1 MKRKT
6 LKRKISIVG
15 ILVFVSMI
23 VYSCWQDEW
32 SSNVTD
38 EVIFDSNKELTI
50 AKAEQ
55 WYNATNSSATT
66 VRSLSADGRIPAKPN
81 WNKAKESRK
90 GDLEV
95 VETTLMTSGSTFFMD
110 NETKEK
116 YKLQDDFDKIY
127 NDIAVDDSLE
137 SIFAGAAKEFGINEN
152 FLKAVAKAESGFDPD
167 AVSGCGA
174 QGIMQLMPF
183 TSESY
188 GVTDPFDAKQNI
200 YAGAQLLSELLD
212 NYNGNA
218 TLALAAYNAGSGSVQ
233 KYGGVPP
240 YDETVN
246 YINKINDI
254 LGGSL
259 AGDSKTIDGASTTDF
274 SVAQN
279 VIAPDIE
286 IKKSTLGTSA
296 EAGKLIGTISTNNDD
311 RLSVGLYNVVT
322 DNDSDVIKNMDVG
335 RKLPDNDM
343 AENST
348 GYIYSGKELSYDAMT
363 ANVNFL
369 NNASYDSVYK
379 NDPQS
384 IYQAQASVISP
395 LVLKLLDL

>member
-1 MKRKT
+1 MST
-6 LKRKISIVG
+6 VNNISPIDG
-15 ILVFVSMI
+15 SAYLVSTGNSV
-23 VYSCWQDEW
+23 
-32 SSNVTD
+32 
-38 EVIFDSNKELTI
+38 
-50 AKAEQ
+50 
-55 WYNATNSSATT
+55 NAT
-66 VRSLSADGRIPAKPN
+66 
-81 WNKAKESRK
+81 
-90 GDLEV
+90 
-95 VETTLMTSGSTFFMD
+95 SGT
-110 NETKEK
+110 
-116 YKLQDDFDKIY
+116 DFDKIY

-218 TLALAAYNAGSGSVQ
+218 TLALAAYNVGSGSVQ

-259 AGDSKTIDGASTTDF
+259 AGDSKTVDGASTTDF

>member
-1 MKRKT
+1 MST
-6 LKRKISIVG
+6 VNNISPIDG
-15 ILVFVSMI
+15 SAYLVSTGNSV
-23 VYSCWQDEW
+23 
-32 SSNVTD
+32 
-38 EVIFDSNKELTI
+38 
-50 AKAEQ
+50 
-55 WYNATNSSATT
+55 NAT
-66 VRSLSADGRIPAKPN
+66 
-81 WNKAKESRK
+81 
-90 GDLEV
+90 
-95 VETTLMTSGSTFFMD
+95 SGT
-110 NETKEK
+110 
-116 YKLQDDFDKIY
+116 DFDKIY

-167 AVSGCGA
+167 AESGCGA

-259 AGDSKTIDGASTTDF
+259 AGDSKTVDGASTTDF

-296 EAGKLIGTISTNNDD
+296 EAGKLIGTISANNDD

-335 RKLPDNDM
+335 RKLPDNGM

-379 NDPQS
+379 NDTQS

>member
-1 MKRKT
+1 MST
-6 LKRKISIVG
+6 VNNISPIDG
-15 ILVFVSMI
+15 SAYLVSTGNSV
-23 VYSCWQDEW
+23 
-32 SSNVTD
+32 
-38 EVIFDSNKELTI
+38 
-50 AKAEQ
+50 
-55 WYNATNSSATT
+55 NAT
-66 VRSLSADGRIPAKPN
+66 
-81 WNKAKESRK
+81 
-90 GDLEV
+90 
-95 VETTLMTSGSTFFMD
+95 SGT
-110 NETKEK
+110 
-116 YKLQDDFDKIY
+116 DFDKIY

-137 SIFAGAAKEFGINEN
+137 SIFAGAAKEFEINEN

-259 AGDSKTIDGASTTDF
+259 AGDSKTVDGASTTDF

-286 IKKSTLGTSA
+286 IKKSTLGTSV

-335 RKLPDNDM
+335 RKLPDNGM

-379 NDPQS
+379 NNPQS

>member
-1 MKRKT
+1 MNT
-6 LKRKISIVG
+6 VNNISPIDG
-15 ILVFVSMI
+15 NAYLVSTGNSINTVSG
-23 VYSCWQDEW
+23 
-32 SSNVTD
+32 T
-38 EVIFDSNKELTI
+38 
-50 AKAEQ
+50 
-55 WYNATNSSATT
+55 
-66 VRSLSADGRIPAKPN
+66 
-81 WNKAKESRK
+81 
-90 GDLEV
+90 
-95 VETTLMTSGSTFFMD
+95 
-110 NETKEK
+110 
-116 YKLQDDFDKIY
+116 DFDKIY

-137 SIFAGAAKEFGINEN
+137 NIFAGAAKEFGINEN

-259 AGDSKTIDGASTTDF
+259 AGDSKTVDGASTTDF

-286 IKKSTLGTSA
+286 IKKSTSGTSA
-296 EAGKLIGTISTNNDD
+296 EAGKLIGTISANNDD
-311 RLSVGLYNVVT
+311 KLSVGLYNVVT

>member
-1 MKRKT
+1 MST
-6 LKRKISIVG
+6 VNNISPIDG
-15 ILVFVSMI
+15 SAYLVSTGNSV
-23 VYSCWQDEW
+23 
-32 SSNVTD
+32 
-38 EVIFDSNKELTI
+38 
-50 AKAEQ
+50 
-55 WYNATNSSATT
+55 NAT
-66 VRSLSADGRIPAKPN
+66 
-81 WNKAKESRK
+81 
-90 GDLEV
+90 
-95 VETTLMTSGSTFFMD
+95 SGT
-110 NETKEK
+110 
-116 YKLQDDFDKIY
+116 DFDKIY

-384 IYQAQASVISP
+384 IYQALASVISP

>member
-1 MKRKT
+1 MST
-6 LKRKISIVG
+6 VNNISPIDG
-15 ILVFVSMI
+15 SAYLVSTGNSV
-23 VYSCWQDEW
+23 
-32 SSNVTD
+32 
-38 EVIFDSNKELTI
+38 
-50 AKAEQ
+50 
-55 WYNATNSSATT
+55 NAT
-66 VRSLSADGRIPAKPN
+66 
-81 WNKAKESRK
+81 
-90 GDLEV
+90 
-95 VETTLMTSGSTFFMD
+95 SGT
-110 NETKEK
+110 
-116 YKLQDDFDKIY
+116 DFDKIY

-233 KYGGVPP
+233 KYRGVPP

>member
-1 MKRKT
+1 MST
-6 LKRKISIVG
+6 VNNISPIDG
-15 ILVFVSMI
+15 SAYLVSTGNSV
-23 VYSCWQDEW
+23 
-32 SSNVTD
+32 
-38 EVIFDSNKELTI
+38 
-50 AKAEQ
+50 
-55 WYNATNSSATT
+55 NAT
-66 VRSLSADGRIPAKPN
+66 
-81 WNKAKESRK
+81 
-90 GDLEV
+90 
-95 VETTLMTSGSTFFMD
+95 SGT
-110 NETKEK
+110 
-116 YKLQDDFDKIY
+116 DFDKIY

-335 RKLPDNDM
+335 RKLTDNDM

>member
-1 MKRKT
+1 MST
-6 LKRKISIVG
+6 VDNISPIDG
-15 ILVFVSMI
+15 SAYLVSTGNSV
-23 VYSCWQDEW
+23 
-32 SSNVTD
+32 
-38 EVIFDSNKELTI
+38 
-50 AKAEQ
+50 
-55 WYNATNSSATT
+55 NAT
-66 VRSLSADGRIPAKPN
+66 
-81 WNKAKESRK
+81 
-90 GDLEV
+90 
-95 VETTLMTSGSTFFMD
+95 SGT
-110 NETKEK
+110 
-116 YKLQDDFDKIY
+116 DFDKIY

-259 AGDSKTIDGASTTDF
+259 AGDSKTVDGASTTDF

-296 EAGKLIGTISTNNDD
+296 EAGKLIGTISANNDD

-335 RKLPDNDM
+335 RKLPDNGM

>member
-1 MKRKT
+1 MST
-6 LKRKISIVG
+6 VNNISPIDG
-15 ILVFVSMI
+15 SAYLVSTGNSV
-23 VYSCWQDEW
+23 
-32 SSNVTD
+32 
-38 EVIFDSNKELTI
+38 
-50 AKAEQ
+50 
-55 WYNATNSSATT
+55 NAT
-66 VRSLSADGRIPAKPN
+66 
-81 WNKAKESRK
+81 
-90 GDLEV
+90 
-95 VETTLMTSGSTFFMD
+95 SGT
-110 NETKEK
+110 
-116 YKLQDDFDKIY
+116 DFDKIY

-259 AGDSKTIDGASTTDF
+259 AGDSKTVDGASTTDF

-296 EAGKLIGTISTNNDD
+296 EAGKLIGTISANNDD

-322 DNDSDVIKNMDVG
+322 DNDSDVIKNMDVV

>member
-1 MKRKT
+1 MNT
-6 LKRKISIVG
+6 VNNISPIDG
-15 ILVFVSMI
+15 NAYLVS
-23 VYSCWQDEW
+23 
-32 SSNVTD
+32 TG
-38 EVIFDSNKELTI
+38 
-50 AKAEQ
+50 
-55 WYNATNSSATT
+55 NSVNTA
-66 VRSLSADGRIPAKPN
+66 
-81 WNKAKESRK
+81 
-90 GDLEV
+90 
-95 VETTLMTSGSTFFMD
+95 SGT
-110 NETKEK
+110 
-116 YKLQDDFDKIY
+116 DFDKIY

-137 SIFAGAAKEFGINEN
+137 NIFAGAAKEFGINEN

-259 AGDSKTIDGASTTDF
+259 TGDSKTVDGASTTDF

-286 IKKSTLGTSA
+286 IKKSTSGTSA
-296 EAGKLIGTISTNNDD
+296 EAGKLIGTISANNDD
-311 RLSVGLYNVVT
+311 KLSVGLYNVVT
-322 DNDSDVIKNMDVG
+322 DNDSDVIKNMDMG

-343 AENST
+343 VENST

>member
-1 MKRKT
+1 MST
-6 LKRKISIVG
+6 VNNISPIDG
-15 ILVFVSMI
+15 SAYLVSTGNSV
-23 VYSCWQDEW
+23 
-32 SSNVTD
+32 
-38 EVIFDSNKELTI
+38 
-50 AKAEQ
+50 
-55 WYNATNSSATT
+55 NAT
-66 VRSLSADGRIPAKPN
+66 
-81 WNKAKESRK
+81 
-90 GDLEV
+90 
-95 VETTLMTSGSTFFMD
+95 SGT
-110 NETKEK
+110 
-116 YKLQDDFDKIY
+116 DFDKIY

-379 NDPQS
+379 NNPQS

>member
-1 MKRKT
+1 MNTVNNIRP
-6 LKRKISIVG
+6 IDG
-15 ILVFVSMI
+15 NAYLVS
-23 VYSCWQDEW
+23 
-32 SSNVTD
+32 TG
-38 EVIFDSNKELTI
+38 
-50 AKAEQ
+50 
-55 WYNATNSSATT
+55 NSVNTA
-66 VRSLSADGRIPAKPN
+66 
-81 WNKAKESRK
+81 
-90 GDLEV
+90 
-95 VETTLMTSGSTFFMD
+95 SGT
-110 NETKEK
+110 
-116 YKLQDDFDKIY
+116 DFDKIY

-137 SIFAGAAKEFGINEN
+137 NIFAGAAKEFGINEN

-259 AGDSKTIDGASTTDF
+259 AGDSKTVDGASTTDF

-296 EAGKLIGTISTNNDD
+296 EAGKLIGTISANNDD

>member
-1 MKRKT
+1 MNT
-6 LKRKISIVG
+6 VNNISPIDG
-15 ILVFVSMI
+15 NAYLVS
-23 VYSCWQDEW
+23 
-32 SSNVTD
+32 TG
-38 EVIFDSNKELTI
+38 
-50 AKAEQ
+50 
-55 WYNATNSSATT
+55 NSINTA
-66 VRSLSADGRIPAKPN
+66 
-81 WNKAKESRK
+81 
-90 GDLEV
+90 
-95 VETTLMTSGSTFFMD
+95 SGT
-110 NETKEK
+110 
-116 YKLQDDFDKIY
+116 DFDKIY
-127 NDIAVDDSLE
+127 NDIVVDDSLE
-137 SIFAGAAKEFGINEN
+137 NIFAGAAKEFGINEN

-259 AGDSKTIDGASTTDF
+259 AGDSKTVDGASTTDF

-286 IKKSTLGTSA
+286 IKKSTSGTSA
-296 EAGKLIGTISTNNDD
+296 EAGKLIGTISANNDD
-311 RLSVGLYNVVT
+311 KLSVGLYNVVT

-395 LVLKLLDL
+395 LVLKLLNL

>member
-1 MKRKT
+1 MNT
-6 LKRKISIVG
+6 VNNISPIDG
-15 ILVFVSMI
+15 NAYLVS
-23 VYSCWQDEW
+23 
-32 SSNVTD
+32 TG
-38 EVIFDSNKELTI
+38 
-50 AKAEQ
+50 
-55 WYNATNSSATT
+55 NSINTA
-66 VRSLSADGRIPAKPN
+66 
-81 WNKAKESRK
+81 
-90 GDLEV
+90 
-95 VETTLMTSGSTFFMD
+95 SGT
-110 NETKEK
+110 
-116 YKLQDDFDKIY
+116 DFDKIY

-137 SIFAGAAKEFGINEN
+137 NIFAGAAKEFGINEN

-259 AGDSKTIDGASTTDF
+259 AGDSKTVDGASTTDF

-286 IKKSTLGTSA
+286 IKKSTSGTSA
-296 EAGKLIGTISTNNDD
+296 EAGKLIGTISANNDD
-311 RLSVGLYNVVT
+311 KLSVGLYNVVT

-369 NNASYDSVYK
+369 NNASYDSVYN

>member
-1 MKRKT
+1 MST
-6 LKRKISIVG
+6 VNNISPIDG
-15 ILVFVSMI
+15 SAYLVSTGNSV
-23 VYSCWQDEW
+23 
-32 SSNVTD
+32 
-38 EVIFDSNKELTI
+38 
-50 AKAEQ
+50 
-55 WYNATNSSATT
+55 NAT
-66 VRSLSADGRIPAKPN
+66 
-81 WNKAKESRK
+81 
-90 GDLEV
+90 
-95 VETTLMTSGSTFFMD
+95 SGT
-110 NETKEK
+110 
-116 YKLQDDFDKIY
+116 DFDKIY

-137 SIFAGAAKEFGINEN
+137 SIFAGAAKEFEINEN

>member
-1 MKRKT
+1 MST
-6 LKRKISIVG
+6 VNNISPIDG
-15 ILVFVSMI
+15 SAYLVSTGNSV
-23 VYSCWQDEW
+23 
-32 SSNVTD
+32 
-38 EVIFDSNKELTI
+38 
-50 AKAEQ
+50 
-55 WYNATNSSATT
+55 NAT
-66 VRSLSADGRIPAKPN
+66 
-81 WNKAKESRK
+81 
-90 GDLEV
+90 
-95 VETTLMTSGSTFFMD
+95 SGT
-110 NETKEK
+110 
-116 YKLQDDFDKIY
+116 DFDKIY

-183 TSESY
+183 ISESY

>member
-1 MKRKT
+1 MST
-6 LKRKISIVG
+6 VNNISPIDGSVY
-15 ILVFVSMI
+15 LVSTGNSV
-23 VYSCWQDEW
+23 
-32 SSNVTD
+32 
-38 EVIFDSNKELTI
+38 
-50 AKAEQ
+50 
-55 WYNATNSSATT
+55 NAT
-66 VRSLSADGRIPAKPN
+66 
-81 WNKAKESRK
+81 
-90 GDLEV
+90 
-95 VETTLMTSGSTFFMD
+95 SGT
-110 NETKEK
+110 
-116 YKLQDDFDKIY
+116 DFDKIY

-200 YAGAQLLSELLD
+200 YAGAQLLLELLD

-259 AGDSKTIDGASTTDF
+259 AGDSKTVDGASTTDF

-296 EAGKLIGTISTNNDD
+296 EAGKLIGTISANNDD

>member
-1 MKRKT
+1 MST
-6 LKRKISIVG
+6 VNIISPIDG
-15 ILVFVSMI
+15 SAYLVSTGNSV
-23 VYSCWQDEW
+23 
-32 SSNVTD
+32 
-38 EVIFDSNKELTI
+38 
-50 AKAEQ
+50 
-55 WYNATNSSATT
+55 NAT
-66 VRSLSADGRIPAKPN
+66 
-81 WNKAKESRK
+81 
-90 GDLEV
+90 
-95 VETTLMTSGSTFFMD
+95 SGT
-110 NETKEK
+110 
-116 YKLQDDFDKIY
+116 DFDKIY

-137 SIFAGAAKEFGINEN
+137 SIFAGAAKEIGINEN

-167 AVSGCGA
+167 AESGCGA

-259 AGDSKTIDGASTTDF
+259 AGDSKTVDGASTTDF

-296 EAGKLIGTISTNNDD
+296 EAGKLIGTISANNDD

-335 RKLPDNDM
+335 RKLPDNGM

>member
-1 MKRKT
+1 MST
-6 LKRKISIVG
+6 VNNISPIDG
-15 ILVFVSMI
+15 SAYLVSTGNSV
-23 VYSCWQDEW
+23 
-32 SSNVTD
+32 
-38 EVIFDSNKELTI
+38 
-50 AKAEQ
+50 
-55 WYNATNSSATT
+55 NAT
-66 VRSLSADGRIPAKPN
+66 
-81 WNKAKESRK
+81 
-90 GDLEV
+90 
-95 VETTLMTSGSTFFMD
+95 SGT
-110 NETKEK
+110 
-116 YKLQDDFDKIY
+116 DFDKIY

-259 AGDSKTIDGASTTDF
+259 AGHSKTIDGASTTDF

>member
-1 MKRKT
+1 MST
-6 LKRKISIVG
+6 VNNISPIDG
-15 ILVFVSMI
+15 SAYLVSTGNSV
-23 VYSCWQDEW
+23 
-32 SSNVTD
+32 
-38 EVIFDSNKELTI
+38 
-50 AKAEQ
+50 
-55 WYNATNSSATT
+55 NAT
-66 VRSLSADGRIPAKPN
+66 
-81 WNKAKESRK
+81 
-90 GDLEV
+90 
-95 VETTLMTSGSTFFMD
+95 SGT
-110 NETKEK
+110 
-116 YKLQDDFDKIY
+116 DFDKIY

-279 VIAPDIE
+279 IIAPDIE

>member
-1 MKRKT
+1 MST
-6 LKRKISIVG
+6 VNNISPIDG
-15 ILVFVSMI
+15 SAYLVSTGNSV
-23 VYSCWQDEW
+23 
-32 SSNVTD
+32 
-38 EVIFDSNKELTI
+38 
-50 AKAEQ
+50 
-55 WYNATNSSATT
+55 NAT
-66 VRSLSADGRIPAKPN
+66 
-81 WNKAKESRK
+81 
-90 GDLEV
+90 
-95 VETTLMTSGSTFFMD
+95 SGT
-110 NETKEK
+110 
-116 YKLQDDFDKIY
+116 DFDKIY

-152 FLKAVAKAESGFDPD
+152 FLKAVAKAESGFDLD

-343 AENST
+343 VENST

>member
-1 MKRKT
+1 MST
-6 LKRKISIVG
+6 VNNISPIDG
-15 ILVFVSMI
+15 SAYLVSTGNSV
-23 VYSCWQDEW
+23 
-32 SSNVTD
+32 
-38 EVIFDSNKELTI
+38 
-50 AKAEQ
+50 
-55 WYNATNSSATT
+55 NAT
-66 VRSLSADGRIPAKPN
+66 
-81 WNKAKESRK
+81 
-90 GDLEV
+90 
-95 VETTLMTSGSTFFMD
+95 SGT
-110 NETKEK
+110 
-116 YKLQDDFDKIY
+116 DFDKIY
-127 NDIAVDDSLE
+127 NDITVDDSLE

-259 AGDSKTIDGASTTDF
+259 AGDSKTVDGASTTDF

-296 EAGKLIGTISTNNDD
+296 EAGKLIGTISANNDD

>member
-1 MKRKT
+1 MST
-6 LKRKISIVG
+6 VNNISPIDG
-15 ILVFVSMI
+15 SAYLVSTGNSV
-23 VYSCWQDEW
+23 
-32 SSNVTD
+32 
-38 EVIFDSNKELTI
+38 
-50 AKAEQ
+50 
-55 WYNATNSSATT
+55 NAT
-66 VRSLSADGRIPAKPN
+66 
-81 WNKAKESRK
+81 
-90 GDLEV
+90 
-95 VETTLMTSGSTFFMD
+95 SGT
-110 NETKEK
+110 
-116 YKLQDDFDKIY
+116 DFDKIY

-152 FLKAVAKAESGFDPD
+152 FLKAVAKAESGFDTD

>member
-1 MKRKT
+1 MST
-6 LKRKISIVG
+6 VNNISPIDG
-15 ILVFVSMI
+15 STYFVSTGNS
-23 VYSCWQDEW
+23 V
-32 SSNVTD
+32 
-38 EVIFDSNKELTI
+38 
-50 AKAEQ
+50 
-55 WYNATNSSATT
+55 NAT
-66 VRSLSADGRIPAKPN
+66 
-81 WNKAKESRK
+81 
-90 GDLEV
+90 
-95 VETTLMTSGSTFFMD
+95 SGT
-110 NETKEK
+110 
-116 YKLQDDFDKIY
+116 DFDKIY

>member
-1 MKRKT
+1 MST
-6 LKRKISIVG
+6 VNNISPIDG
-15 ILVFVSMI
+15 SAYLVSTGNSV
-23 VYSCWQDEW
+23 
-32 SSNVTD
+32 
-38 EVIFDSNKELTI
+38 
-50 AKAEQ
+50 
-55 WYNATNSSATT
+55 NAT
-66 VRSLSADGRIPAKPN
+66 
-81 WNKAKESRK
+81 
-90 GDLEV
+90 
-95 VETTLMTSGSTFFMD
+95 SGT
-110 NETKEK
+110 
-116 YKLQDDFDKIY
+116 DFDKIY

-259 AGDSKTIDGASTTDF
+259 AGDSKTVDGASTTDF

-296 EAGKLIGTISTNNDD
+296 EAGKLIGTISANNDD

-335 RKLPDNDM
+335 RKLPDNGM

>member
-1 MKRKT
+1 
-6 LKRKISIVG
+6 
-15 ILVFVSMI
+15 
-23 VYSCWQDEW
+23 
-32 SSNVTD
+32 
-38 EVIFDSNKELTI
+38 
-50 AKAEQ
+50 
-55 WYNATNSSATT
+55 
-66 VRSLSADGRIPAKPN
+66 
-81 WNKAKESRK
+81 
-90 GDLEV
+90 
-95 VETTLMTSGSTFFMD
+95 
-110 NETKEK
+110 
-116 YKLQDDFDKIY
+116 
-127 NDIAVDDSLE
+127 
-137 SIFAGAAKEFGINEN
+137 
-152 FLKAVAKAESGFDPD
+152 
-167 AVSGCGA
+167 
-174 QGIMQLMPF
+174 MQLMPF

-259 AGDSKTIDGASTTDF
+259 AGDSKTVDGASTTDF

-296 EAGKLIGTISTNNDD
+296 EAGKLIGTISANNDD

>member
-1 MKRKT
+1 M
-6 LKRKISIVG
+6 SIVNNISPIDG
-15 ILVFVSMI
+15 SAYLVSTGNSV
-23 VYSCWQDEW
+23 
-32 SSNVTD
+32 
-38 EVIFDSNKELTI
+38 
-50 AKAEQ
+50 
-55 WYNATNSSATT
+55 NAT
-66 VRSLSADGRIPAKPN
+66 
-81 WNKAKESRK
+81 
-90 GDLEV
+90 
-95 VETTLMTSGSTFFMD
+95 SGT
-110 NETKEK
+110 
-116 YKLQDDFDKIY
+116 DFDKIY

>member
-1 MKRKT
+1 MST
-6 LKRKISIVG
+6 VNNISPIDG
-15 ILVFVSMI
+15 SAYLVSTGNSV
-23 VYSCWQDEW
+23 
-32 SSNVTD
+32 
-38 EVIFDSNKELTI
+38 
-50 AKAEQ
+50 
-55 WYNATNSSATT
+55 NAT
-66 VRSLSADGRIPAKPN
+66 
-81 WNKAKESRK
+81 
-90 GDLEV
+90 
-95 VETTLMTSGSTFFMD
+95 SGT
-110 NETKEK
+110 
-116 YKLQDDFDKIY
+116 DFDKIY

-218 TLALAAYNAGSGSVQ
+218 TLALAAYNAGSGSVR

-259 AGDSKTIDGASTTDF
+259 AGDSKTVDGASTTDF

-296 EAGKLIGTISTNNDD
+296 EAGKLIGTISANNDD

-335 RKLPDNDM
+335 RKLPDNGM

>member
-1 MKRKT
+1 MST
-6 LKRKISIVG
+6 VNNISPIDG
-15 ILVFVSMI
+15 SAYLVSTGNSV
-23 VYSCWQDEW
+23 
-32 SSNVTD
+32 
-38 EVIFDSNKELTI
+38 
-50 AKAEQ
+50 
-55 WYNATNSSATT
+55 NAT
-66 VRSLSADGRIPAKPN
+66 
-81 WNKAKESRK
+81 
-90 GDLEV
+90 
-95 VETTLMTSGSTFFMD
+95 SGT
-110 NETKEK
+110 
-116 YKLQDDFDKIY
+116 DFDKIY

-167 AVSGCGA
+167 AVSGCGS

>member
-1 MKRKT
+1 MST
-6 LKRKISIVG
+6 VNNISPIDG
-15 ILVFVSMI
+15 SAYLVSTGNSV
-23 VYSCWQDEW
+23 
-32 SSNVTD
+32 
-38 EVIFDSNKELTI
+38 
-50 AKAEQ
+50 
-55 WYNATNSSATT
+55 NAT
-66 VRSLSADGRIPAKPN
+66 
-81 WNKAKESRK
+81 
-90 GDLEV
+90 
-95 VETTLMTSGSTFFMD
+95 SGT
-110 NETKEK
+110 
-116 YKLQDDFDKIY
+116 DFDKIY

-137 SIFAGAAKEFGINEN
+137 SIFAEAAKEFGINEN

-259 AGDSKTIDGASTTDF
+259 AGDSKTVDGASTTDF

-286 IKKSTLGTSA
+286 IKKSTSGTSA
-296 EAGKLIGTISTNNDD
+296 EAGKLIGTISANNDD
-311 RLSVGLYNVVT
+311 KLSVGLYNVVT
-322 DNDSDVIKNMDVG
+322 DNDSDVIKNMDVE

>member
-1 MKRKT
+1 MST
-6 LKRKISIVG
+6 VNNISPIDG
-15 ILVFVSMI
+15 SAYLVSTGNSV
-23 VYSCWQDEW
+23 
-32 SSNVTD
+32 
-38 EVIFDSNKELTI
+38 
-50 AKAEQ
+50 
-55 WYNATNSSATT
+55 NAT
-66 VRSLSADGRIPAKPN
+66 
-81 WNKAKESRK
+81 
-90 GDLEV
+90 
-95 VETTLMTSGSTFFMD
+95 SGT
-110 NETKEK
+110 
-116 YKLQDDFDKIY
+116 DFDKIY

-369 NNASYDSVYK
+369 NNALYDSVYK

>member
-1 MKRKT
+1 MST
-6 LKRKISIVG
+6 VNNISPIDGSVY
-15 ILVFVSMI
+15 LVSTGNSV
-23 VYSCWQDEW
+23 
-32 SSNVTD
+32 
-38 EVIFDSNKELTI
+38 
-50 AKAEQ
+50 
-55 WYNATNSSATT
+55 NAT
-66 VRSLSADGRIPAKPN
+66 
-81 WNKAKESRK
+81 
-90 GDLEV
+90 
-95 VETTLMTSGSTFFMD
+95 SGT
-110 NETKEK
+110 
-116 YKLQDDFDKIY
+116 DFDKIY

-259 AGDSKTIDGASTTDF
+259 AGDSKTVDGASTTDF

>member
-1 MKRKT
+1 MST
-6 LKRKISIVG
+6 VNNISPIDG
-15 ILVFVSMI
+15 SAYLVSTGNSV
-23 VYSCWQDEW
+23 
-32 SSNVTD
+32 
-38 EVIFDSNKELTI
+38 
-50 AKAEQ
+50 
-55 WYNATNSSATT
+55 NAT
-66 VRSLSADGRIPAKPN
+66 
-81 WNKAKESRK
+81 
-90 GDLEV
+90 
-95 VETTLMTSGSTFFMD
+95 SGT
-110 NETKEK
+110 
-116 YKLQDDFDKIY
+116 DFDKIY

-259 AGDSKTIDGASTTDF
+259 AGDSKTVDGASTTDF

-322 DNDSDVIKNMDVG
+322 DNDSDVIKNMDAG

>member
-1 MKRKT
+1 MST
-6 LKRKISIVG
+6 VNNISPIDG
-15 ILVFVSMI
+15 SAYLVSTGNSV
-23 VYSCWQDEW
+23 
-32 SSNVTD
+32 
-38 EVIFDSNKELTI
+38 
-50 AKAEQ
+50 
-55 WYNATNSSATT
+55 NAT
-66 VRSLSADGRIPAKPN
+66 
-81 WNKAKESRK
+81 
-90 GDLEV
+90 
-95 VETTLMTSGSTFFMD
+95 SGT
-110 NETKEK
+110 
-116 YKLQDDFDKIY
+116 DFDKIY

-167 AVSGCGA
+167 AISGCGA

>member
-1 MKRKT
+1 MST
-6 LKRKISIVG
+6 VNNISPIDG
-15 ILVFVSMI
+15 SAYLVSTGNSV
-23 VYSCWQDEW
+23 
-32 SSNVTD
+32 
-38 EVIFDSNKELTI
+38 
-50 AKAEQ
+50 
-55 WYNATNSSATT
+55 NAT
-66 VRSLSADGRIPAKPN
+66 
-81 WNKAKESRK
+81 
-90 GDLEV
+90 
-95 VETTLMTSGSTFFMD
+95 SGT
-110 NETKEK
+110 
-116 YKLQDDFDKIY
+116 DFDKIY

-259 AGDSKTIDGASTTDF
+259 AGDSKTVDGASTTDF

-363 ANVNFL
+363 ANANFL

>member
-1 MKRKT
+1 MST
-6 LKRKISIVG
+6 VNNISPIDG
-15 ILVFVSMI
+15 SAYLVSTGNSV
-23 VYSCWQDEW
+23 
-32 SSNVTD
+32 
-38 EVIFDSNKELTI
+38 
-50 AKAEQ
+50 
-55 WYNATNSSATT
+55 NAT
-66 VRSLSADGRIPAKPN
+66 
-81 WNKAKESRK
+81 
-90 GDLEV
+90 
-95 VETTLMTSGSTFFMD
+95 SGT
-110 NETKEK
+110 
-116 YKLQDDFDKIY
+116 DFDKIY

-137 SIFAGAAKEFGINEN
+137 NIFAGAAKEFGINEN

-246 YINKINDI
+246 YISKINDI
-254 LGGSL
+254 LGGALS
-259 AGDSKTIDGASTTDF
+259 GDSKTIDGSSRTDF
-274 SVAQN
+274 STAQN
-279 VIAPDIE
+279 VNAPDIE
-286 IKKSTLGTSA
+286 VKRNTSGTSA
-296 EAGKLIGTISTNNDD
+296 DAGKLFQTISTDKDD
-311 RLSVGLYNVVT
+311 KLSAGLYNIVT
-322 DNDSDVIKNMDVG
+322 DNDSDVIKNMDMEQ
-335 RKLPDNDM
+335 KLLDNDTVKDI
-343 AENST
+343 T
-348 GYIYSGKELSYDAMT
+348 GYIYSGNGISYDAMA
-363 ANVNFL
+363 ANVNLL
-369 NNASYDSVYK
+369 NNTSYDSMYK
-379 NDPQS
+379 NDPLS

>member
-1 MKRKT
+1 MST
-6 LKRKISIVG
+6 VNNISPIDG
-15 ILVFVSMI
+15 SAYLVSTGNSV
-23 VYSCWQDEW
+23 
-32 SSNVTD
+32 
-38 EVIFDSNKELTI
+38 
-50 AKAEQ
+50 
-55 WYNATNSSATT
+55 NAT
-66 VRSLSADGRIPAKPN
+66 
-81 WNKAKESRK
+81 
-90 GDLEV
+90 
-95 VETTLMTSGSTFFMD
+95 SGT
-110 NETKEK
+110 
-116 YKLQDDFDKIY
+116 DFDKIY

-188 GVTDPFDAKQNI
+188 GVTDPFDAKQSI

-259 AGDSKTIDGASTTDF
+259 AGDSKTVDGASTTDF

-296 EAGKLIGTISTNNDD
+296 EAGKLIGTISANNDD

-335 RKLPDNDM
+335 RKLPDNGM

>member
-1 MKRKT
+1 MST
-6 LKRKISIVG
+6 VNNISPIDG
-15 ILVFVSMI
+15 SAYLVSTGNSV
-23 VYSCWQDEW
+23 
-32 SSNVTD
+32 
-38 EVIFDSNKELTI
+38 
-50 AKAEQ
+50 
-55 WYNATNSSATT
+55 NAT
-66 VRSLSADGRIPAKPN
+66 
-81 WNKAKESRK
+81 
-90 GDLEV
+90 
-95 VETTLMTSGSTFFMD
+95 SGT
-110 NETKEK
+110 
-116 YKLQDDFDKIY
+116 DFDKIY

-369 NNASYDSVYK
+369 NNASYGSVYK